1 VLITGRTIYHFHT
14 RTKTGRVPQLQ
25 AAAPDVWV
33 ECSPGDAHRHG
44 LAEGDLAEV
53 TTARRSV
60 RARVRVSGIRDGV
73 IFLPFHY
80 GYWDTTAGTGPTG
93 SHGPGR
99 AANELTPTDW
109 NPVSKHVVKTAAAR
123 LTRLEPGD
131 GPAPAPTVA
140 ASRPVT
146 GRVPPT
152 RGGPTAHT
160 DELLPEGVR

>member
-1 VLITGRTIYHFHT
+1 
-14 RTKTGRVPQLQ
+14 
-25 AAAPDVWV
+25 
-33 ECSPGDAHRHG
+33 
-44 LAEGDLAEV
+44 
-53 TTARRSV
+53 
-60 RARVRVSGIRDGV
+60 VSGIRDGV

-80 GYWDTTAGTGPTG
+80 GYWHTPAGTGPG

-109 NPVSKHVVKTAAAR
+109 DPVSKQPIVKTAAAR

-146 GRVPPT
+146 GEVPLT
-152 RGGPTAHT
+152 RGGPAALVA
-160 DELLPEGVR
+160 ELLPGGER